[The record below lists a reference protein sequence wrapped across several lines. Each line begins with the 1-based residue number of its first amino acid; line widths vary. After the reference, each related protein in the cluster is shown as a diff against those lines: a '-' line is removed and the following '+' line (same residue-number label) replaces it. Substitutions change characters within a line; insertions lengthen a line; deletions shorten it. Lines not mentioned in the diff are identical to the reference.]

1 MQTEDLVL
9 DEGGKGKVVEEVGE
23 VFPDI
28 GIAVFSQAFVVETV
42 HLCDLAGLV
51 VSAEDGDTLGVAD
64 FQANKE
70 CDSLDRVVA
79 TVDII
84 TLIGQLRRPEASVVG
99 NTPMKR

>member
-1 MQTEDLVL
+1 VQTEDLVL

-51 VSAEDGDTLGVAD
+51 VSAEDGDTLGIAD

-70 CDSLDRVVA
+70 CNSLDRVVA

-84 TLIGQLRRPEASVVG
+84 TLIGQSSG
-99 NTPMKR
+99 GQKRVLWGTNP